1 MKKQGFKILHVGL
14 LVLLCVLFVFPVY
27 WMIIT
32 SLKPEAETIEW
43 PPTLWPR
50 DFTLENY
57 QKLFAQAADAP
68 VFTWFRNSA
77 IAATSYALL
86 SVTVSL
92 LAGFALA
99 RMEFPGK
106 KLYTSLLLLAM
117 AVPGLIL
124 LLPSFVVVDALGWT
138 DTLLAVILPHL
149 GNTFGILLFA
159 QFMKK
164 IPRDIEDAAHIDGA
178 SSLQVLWYVMVP
190 NVRPVILTLA
200 VLNFMGNW
208 NDYFWPF
215 ITLYSPE
222 MRTMPI
228 GMTTLQ
234 GRYEHFYGSMTAGA
248 TLMALPSIIL
258 FAFVM
263 KHYVRSITLAGAL
276 KE

>member
-1 MKKQGFKILHVGL
+1 MTGRVEYLRIGVV
-14 LVLLCVLFVFPVY
+14 VLLCAAFVFPVY
-27 WMIIT
+27 WMVIT

-50 DFTLENY
+50 TWTFQNY
-57 QKLFAQAADAP
+57 RALFAQSADVP
-68 VFTWFRNSA
+68 VFTWFRNSV
-77 IAATSYALL
+77 IAATSYAIL
-86 SVTVSL
+86 SVIISL

-106 KLYTSLLLLAM
+106 RLYVSLVLLAM
-117 AVPGLIL
+117 VIPGLIL
-124 LLPSFVVVDALGWT
+124 LLPSFVIVDSLGWT
-138 DTLLAVILPHL
+138 DTLFAIILPHL

-159 QFMKK
+159 QFIRK
-164 IPRDIEDAAHIDGA
+164 IPGDLDDAAHIDGA
-178 SSLQVLWYVMVP
+178 TSLQVLRYVVLP
-190 NVRPVILTLA
+190 NVKPVVLTLL

-234 GRYEHFYGSMTAGA
+234 GRFEHFYGSMTAGA
-248 TLMALPSIIL
+248 TLMALPSVLL
-258 FAFVM
+258 FIFVM
-263 KHYVRSITLAGAL
+263 KYYVRSITLAGAL